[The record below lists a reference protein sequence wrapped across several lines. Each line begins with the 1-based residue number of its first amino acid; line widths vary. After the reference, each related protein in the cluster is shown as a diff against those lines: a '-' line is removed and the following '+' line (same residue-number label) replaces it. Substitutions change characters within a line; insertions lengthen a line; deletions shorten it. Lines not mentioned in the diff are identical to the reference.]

1 MKTFD
6 LTTEYATYKDC
17 YFIINKYQMSDGVAL
32 EIWNDEDGP
41 IARITTCITPVFK
54 ANEAY
59 LDTNNCPWAEELVK
73 KLGIAKHANGLAIS
87 GFCRYPLYEFDM
99 DKVNEYVEGGE

>member
-1 MKTFD
+1 MKKFD

-17 YFIINKYQMSDGVAL
+17 YFIINKYQKSDSVAL

-41 IARITTCITPVFK
+41 IARITTYITQVFK

-73 KLGIAKHANGLAIS
+73 KLGIAEYANGVASS
-87 GFCRYPLYEFDM
+87 GFCIYRLYEFDM
-99 DKVNEYVEGGE
+99 DKVKEYAEGGE